1 MARLDRFRTY
11 ELLGDDSARSPAR
24 SAVAGFLLLA
34 IVISGGATVLGTL
47 PSLAP
52 GWNAVLS
59 AVKDAAL
66 IVFTLEYGLRLWI
79 APESIHHHAPNVAK
93 ARLAY
98 ARSFLGAVDLLV
110 IVPYWLDLILSV
122 GNEAVIVGQLL
133 VALKLARYSPGLVL
147 FVAVFRNERRTLLS
161 ELVVLSVLLLLA
173 SGLMYLIEHPAQPDV
188 FVSIPHSLWWGIVT
202 MATVGYGDMT
212 PITPLGRILAGFVML
227 LGIAMI
233 AVPAG
238 ILATGFGNEIRKR
251 DFMVNSRT
259 IAQLPLFAGLDAS
272 HIAEITRVLRPQAI
286 PANSAIVRKGERAD
300 AMFFIV
306 AGEVEVDVK
315 PKPVVLGKGDFFG
328 EIALLRDIERTAT
341 VTAITDCQLLALFVR
356 DFGRLM
362 EQFPNL
368 KTALAREAERRMG
381 EQPPKPEPQP
391 ER

>member
-1 MARLDRFRTY
+1 MARLDRYRIY
-11 ELLGDDSARSPAR
+11 ELLGDDVARSPAQ
-24 SAVAGFLLLA
+24 SVVSGFLLLA
-34 IVISGGATVLGTL
+34 IIVSCGATVLRTL
-47 PSLAP
+47 PGLDAGWSMVLA
-52 GWNAVLS
+52 NIR
-59 AVKDAAL
+59 DAAL
-66 IVFTLEYGLRLWI
+66 VVFTLEYALRIWI
-79 APESIHHHAPNVAK
+79 APESIHHHAPSAGKSRFV
-93 ARLAY
+93 Y
-98 ARSFLGAVDLLV
+98 VRSFLGVVDLMV
-110 IVPYWLDLILSV
+110 VVPYWLDLILSV
-122 GNEAVIVGQLL
+122 GSEAVIVGELL
-133 VALKLARYSPGLVL
+133 VALKLARYSPGLTL
-147 FVAVFRNERRTLLS
+147 FVAVFKNERRALLS

-173 SGLMYLIEHPAQPDV
+173 SGLMFLIEHPAQPNV
-188 FVSIPHSLWWGIVT
+188 FISIPHSLWWGIVT

-286 PANSAIVRKGERAD
+286 PSRSVIVRKGERAD
-300 AMFFIV
+300 AMFFIIS
-306 AGEVEVDVK
+306 GEVEVDVK
-315 PKPVVLGKGDFFG
+315 PIPVVLKRGDFFG

-341 VTAITDCQLLALFVR
+341 VTAISDCQLLALFVR

-362 EQFPNL
+362 EQFPSL
-368 KTALAREAERRMG
+368 KAALMREAERRMG
-381 EQPPKPEPQP
+381 ESPPKPDAEP